1 MDQLNDLRET
11 TPGCVV
17 VAFADLSSS
26 IMLCASS
33 AIKQPQERLDSISS
47 NAVGLLTGKTSQT
60 VSSVLGT
67 TTEPHVYEAI
77 ALNNE
82 NIQIFLRSREEVND
96 ALCCICSI
104 DVDSEAFMGRARE
117 VLKNISAAPQ

>member
-1 MDQLNDLRET
+1 MEQLNDLRES

-26 IMLCASS
+26 ILLCASS
-33 AIKQPQERLDSISS
+33 AIKLPRERLDSISS
-47 NAVGLLTGKTSQT
+47 NAVGLLTGKTAQT

-67 TTEPHVYEAI
+67 ETQPHVYEAI
-77 ALNNE
+77 TLNNE
-82 NIQIFLRSREEVND
+82 NIQIFLRSREEAND

-104 DVDSEAFMGRARE
+104 EVDSEDFISRARE
-117 VLKNISAAPQ
+117 VLKNISAASQ